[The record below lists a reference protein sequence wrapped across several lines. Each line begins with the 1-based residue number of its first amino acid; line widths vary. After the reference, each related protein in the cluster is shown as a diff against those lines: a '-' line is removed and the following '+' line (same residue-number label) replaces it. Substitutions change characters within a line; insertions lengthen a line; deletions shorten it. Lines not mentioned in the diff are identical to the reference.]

1 MFSTREKGQWRMAAA
16 HVIYTYTH
24 IHTHICTH
32 IDLPKHVYQSICQYL
47 YEITTW
53 YMYIMFTTRESR
65 SPKTGR
71 RTRYM
76 RTHTHTHTH
85 ANIHTYLLINTCLP
99 VYLSISIWDIYMVY
113 IYIYIY
119 NVLHT
124 WETSLKNGCCT
135 CYICTHTHI
144 YTHIHT
150 HQSTNTCLSVY
161 LSISIWDKYVVY
173 VDNDHRT
180 REWVA
185 EAWLPHTLY
194 AYTHIYTDI
203 YTQINLSRHISQSIC
218 LNLYEIYTWNLY
230 IIMISYQLIVFTYS
244 INIWFFFLILIVC
257 TYWFDCID
265 LFIWWLYV
273 RIHLIVLVC
282 FFDLTYL
289 SIYWIFSFNSCLPHA
304 RAGRQ
309 RLAARSIYV
318 NSHTYTSVCKMSF
331 DTVWFVLFVYLFN
344 WFCLL
349 MYFFD
354 FTYID

>member
-1 MFSTREKGQWRMAAA
+1 MR
-16 HVIYTYTH
+16 Y
-24 IHTHICTH
+24 IHGI
-32 IDLPKHVYQSICQYL
+32 
-47 YEITTW
+47 
-53 YMYIMFTTRESR
+53 
-65 SPKTGR
+65 
-71 RTRYM
+71 
-76 RTHTHTHTH
+76 
-85 ANIHTYLLINTCLP
+85 
-99 VYLSISIWDIYMVY
+99 Y

-244 INIWFFFLILIVC
+244 INI
-257 TYWFDCID
+257 
-265 LFIWWLYV
+265 
-273 RIHLIVLVC
+273 
-282 FFDLTYL
+282 
-289 SIYWIFSFNSCLPHA
+289 
-304 RAGRQ
+304 
-309 RLAARSIYV
+309 
-318 NSHTYTSVCKMSF
+318 
-331 DTVWFVLFVYLFN
+331 
-344 WFCLL
+344 
-349 MYFFD
+349 
-354 FTYID
+354 